1 MHRHSCGR
9 GFCSGE
15 CNTQDP
21 RERDRKSP
29 AFPSR
34 FDGMVPMP
42 PQMAPPAAPP
52 ADINA
57 NPLNQPPSDMPPY
70 IPGGFTSDTS
80 MPFTPDQGGGDAS
93 QPYNPDQGDGQV
105 MTPQQPDLPAYN
117 ARPDVS
123 NVFTPFQP
131 NGQGTV
137 VQPQGQGDQ
146 SGAVVQP
153 QGQGDQGGFTT
164 NIMMPDQNTSTSVN
178 EPIATDSAPPQY
190 AISNPGMINVA
201 YTPPP
206 APVPD
211 AKDQFFGMMRLSPP
225 TSTIQG
231 TASTGACP
239 GCGRS
244 YTGASARSGTVAR
257 CPYCGTAMT
266 ASLGGVTR
274 PSSRVERTP
283 ADKLV
288 ERLVKNIQGTART
301 SGVGQTYL
309 PGGPRVSSTP
319 AEDLIARGLKNSQLN
334 WRGGQ
339 SAGVHGVGHADMRG
353 ATKTHADHLVERQIA
368 MAHIRRNPAAVHAHV
383 SGIVNHPAST
393 AGVSIVDPA
402 LVEYRSGGI
411 SYGALYRSLRGRGYN
426 DAQIAAALRMR

>member
-1 MHRHSCGR
+1 
-9 GFCSGE
+9 
-15 CNTQDP
+15 
-21 RERDRKSP
+21 
-29 AFPSR
+29 
-34 FDGMVPMP
+34 
-42 PQMAPPAAPP
+42 
-52 ADINA
+52 
-57 NPLNQPPSDMPPY
+57 
-70 IPGGFTSDTS
+70 
-80 MPFTPDQGGGDAS
+80 
-93 QPYNPDQGDGQV
+93 
-105 MTPQQPDLPAYN
+105 
-117 ARPDVS
+117 
-123 NVFTPFQP
+123 
-131 NGQGTV
+131 
-137 VQPQGQGDQ
+137 
-146 SGAVVQP
+146 
-153 QGQGDQGGFTT
+153 
-164 NIMMPDQNTSTSVN
+164 MMPDQNTSTSVN
-178 EPIATDSAPPQY
+178 EPIATEPAPPQY
-190 AISNPGMINVA
+190 TISNPGMINVA
-201 YTPPP
+201 YTPPAPVLDEKDLWEKRQREAAAAAP
-206 APVPD
+206 AP
-211 AKDQFFGMMRLSPP
+211 QEFFGMMRLPPP

-257 CPYCGTAMT
+257 CPYCGTAMS
-266 ASLGGVTR
+266 ASLGGITR

-288 ERLVKNIQGTART
+288 ERLVKNIQGTAHT

-339 SAGVHGVGHADMRG
+339 SAGVHGAMHADMRG

-393 AGVSIVDPA
+393 AGVSIADPA

-411 SYGALYRSLRGRGYN
+411 SYGAMYQSLRGRGYT
-426 DAQIAAALRMR
+426 DAQIAVALRMR